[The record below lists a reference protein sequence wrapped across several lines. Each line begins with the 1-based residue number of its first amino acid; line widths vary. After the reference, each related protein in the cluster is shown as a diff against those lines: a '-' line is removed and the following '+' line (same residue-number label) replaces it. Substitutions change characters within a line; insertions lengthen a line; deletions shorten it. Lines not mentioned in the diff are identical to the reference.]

1 MAYYHVRERGVLMAW
16 IIRKNNNLMFAGIT
30 ASDAIDN
37 FIAITKYEDKAIVS
51 EAVKKFNMGRN
62 IRVKG
67 YTLKWE

>member
-1 MAYYHVRERGVLMAW
+1 MAW

-37 FIAITKYEDKAIVS
+37 FIAITKYEDKQIVS
-51 EAVKKFNMGRN
+51 EAVKKFNAGKN

>member
-1 MAYYHVRERGVLMAW
+1 MAYYHVRERGVLVAW

-37 FIAITKYEDKAIVS
+37 FIAITKYEDKAVVS

>member
-1 MAYYHVRERGVLMAW
+1 MAW

>member
-1 MAYYHVRERGVLMAW
+1 MVNYHAREWRILMAW

-37 FIAITKYEDKAIVS
+37 FIAITKYEDKQIVS
-51 EAVKKFNMGRN
+51 EAVKKFNAGKN

>member
-1 MAYYHVRERGVLMAW
+1 MAW

-37 FIAITKYEDKAIVS
+37 FIAITKYEDKAVVS
-51 EAVKKFNMGRN
+51 EAVKKFNMVRN

>member
-1 MAYYHVRERGVLMAW
+1 
-16 IIRKNNNLMFAGIT
+16 MFAGIT

-37 FIAITKYEDKAIVS
+37 FIAITKYEDKAVVS

>member
-1 MAYYHVRERGVLMAW
+1 
-16 IIRKNNNLMFAGIT
+16 MFAGIT

-37 FIAITKYEDKAIVS
+37 FIAITKYEDKTVVS
-51 EAVKKFNMGRN
+51 EAVKKFTAGKN

>member
-37 FIAITKYEDKAIVS
+37 FIAITKYEDKAVVS

>member
-1 MAYYHVRERGVLMAW
+1 MVNHHAREWRVLMAW

-37 FIAITKYEDKAIVS
+37 FIAITKYEDKAVVS
-51 EAVKKFNMGRN
+51 EAVKKFTTGRN

>member
-1 MAYYHVRERGVLMAW
+1 
-16 IIRKNNNLMFAGIT
+16 MFAGIT

-37 FIAITKYEDKAIVS
+37 FIAITKYEDKAVVS
-51 EAVKKFNMGRN
+51 EAVKKFTTGRN